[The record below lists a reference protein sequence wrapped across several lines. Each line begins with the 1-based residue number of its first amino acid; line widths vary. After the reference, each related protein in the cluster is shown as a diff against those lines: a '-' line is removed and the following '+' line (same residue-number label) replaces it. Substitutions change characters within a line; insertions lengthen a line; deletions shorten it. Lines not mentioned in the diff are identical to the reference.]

1 MTHLQSIL
9 LSRIL
14 VMFYRDRPHLNKG
27 VLVMVVFPMAF
38 VTVPIAFMVVV
49 PIFILPIV
57 VPSILIR
64 LGW

>member
-1 MTHLQSIL
+1 MELGLFVCNFEASA
-9 LSRIL
+9 
-14 VMFYRDRPHLNKG
+14 M
-27 VLVMVVFPMAF
+27 VFPMAF